1 MDVKTLTVGA
11 AGMAACYYCS
21 GAPACAPPAC
31 AGSAKTAPL
40 AGPAADVRTYDSAVV
55 DYVLD
60 RIITTNDGGT
70 ATLDSQ
76 PCDGV
81 RIITLD
87 PSADGP
93 FTPWERDGELSGDPG
108 GAGPRGAAEW
118 YVPWGPGP
126 APADAARGRLLFFH
140 GGGYVWYAPQDDV
153 YRSFGTRLAQ
163 QTGMAVLS
171 IDYRLAPEHAF
182 PAALEDADAALRWL
196 AVNGFRLAVAG
207 RTCWGEEETETR
219 QGYAALFSK
228 HGLPVDAGDPA
239 VLALFPE
246 MDAALDVPEITDQCW
261 DTLGVPPETM
271 MCATSRMVIKRKGA
285 AAPVV
290 VPCTLLPYDRRF
302 ELGGDLR
309 GSAKAVSLNH
319 PHCAKFCV
327 LGGATCSSG
336 G

>member
-163 QTGMAVLS
+163 QAGMAVLS

-196 AVNGFRLAVAG
+196 AVNGPDGPDGPAAATPKLFVAG
-207 RTCWGEEETETR
+207 DSAG
-219 QGYAALFSK
+219 GGLAAALALRSIAET
-228 HGLPVDAGDPA
+228 GPDCPEIAGQVLVSPWLDLTGSGASAVSEKFDPA
-239 VLALFPE
+239 TV
-246 MDAALDVPEITDQCW
+246 
-261 DTLGVPPETM
+261 
-271 MCATSRMVIKRKGA
+271 SR
-285 AAPVV
+285 
-290 VPCTLLPYDRRF
+290 
-302 ELGGDLR
+302 LR
-309 GSAKAVSLNH
+309 VACECL
-319 PHCAKFCV
+319 
-327 LGGATCSSG
+327 
-336 G
+336 